1 VRLSTRHVLFQL
13 PGAHA
18 DHAGP
23 ECTRISPFPP
33 GSRNPRGVVGDLWQ
47 VFAQVKS
54 VCLHFIYFCQRKSI
68 MEKTW
73 PLRHGALTLLSRC
86 VCVCLS
92 FSLTHF
98 TESEAPWAAKIA
110 PPFNSNKRRH
120 HRRRRR
126 RLKQK
131 VGVAL
136 KCVSFEVKSLTWW
149 LAGWMEGIDAYR
161 RASELSER
169 P

>member
-1 VRLSTRHVLFQL
+1 MPPLYLFLSKKINNGKDLAITPRR
-13 PGAHA
+13 AN
-18 DHAGP
+18 
-23 ECTRISPFPP
+23 SP
-33 GSRNPRGVVGDLWQ
+33 L
-47 VFAQVKS
+47 S
-54 VCLHFIYFCQRKSI
+54 V
-68 MEKTW
+68 
-73 PLRHGALTLLSRC
+73 C
-86 VCVCLS
+86 VCVCL
-92 FSLTHF
+92 SLTHF

>member
-1 VRLSTRHVLFQL
+1 MRFLHWECIFNFQL

-18 DHAGP
+18 DHVGP

-73 PLRHGALTLLSRC
+73 PLRHGALTLLSLSL
-86 VCVCLS
+86 CLS
-92 FSLTHF
+92 HF
-98 TESEAPWAAKIA
+98 TESQAPWAAKIA

-149 LAGWMEGIDAYR
+149 LLGWRELMPI
-161 RASELSER
+161 SEPASER

>member
-1 VRLSTRHVLFQL
+1 MLVYKWQWLQKFHIVNTVTPISSIISVGFSSRHVLFQL

-86 VCVCLS
+86 VCVCRFL
-92 FSLTHF
+92 SLTSPRAKHLGQQKLHRHLIQ
-98 TESEAPWAAKIA
+98 TNVATTAAVDWSK
-110 PPFNSNKRRH
+110 K
-120 HRRRRR
+120 
-126 RLKQK
+126 
-131 VGVAL
+131 
-136 KCVSFEVKSLTWW
+136 
-149 LAGWMEGIDAYR
+149 
-161 RASELSER
+161 
-169 P
+169 